1 MTGTKS
7 LQGTFERDSLPQMI
21 QYLAASSHEG
31 RLTLQSG
38 SRTATVVYFEG
49 NVVAATCEPA
59 VGEAAVA
66 ELLAFR
72 EGQFEF
78 IQTSIRLENL
88 PNATRITRPLSALLL
103 SAAVQRDTL
112 DTRES
117 QEPIQNL
124 ITANTVPTIQ
134 PPKPGVSVQLDKA
147 AWLIMPKMD
156 GKRTVCEIAQELQL
170 DEYIVI
176 VQLDSMLASG
186 LIQVTQRVATVPVE
200 LIEALTKVV
209 VQLAGPMG
217 TFVIEDVAEDLS
229 VDPKSIPAA
238 SLREFLTR
246 IQAQMPPERQAAY
259 ANAVN
264 QVLKQFKLI

>member
-21 QYLAASSHEG
+21 QYLAASNHEG

-38 SRTATVVYFEG
+38 TRTATVVYFEG

-59 VGEAAVA
+59 IGEAAVA
-66 ELLAFR
+66 ELLAFK

-78 IQTSIRLENL
+78 LQTSIRLENL
-88 PNATRITRPLSALLL
+88 PTATRITKPLSALLL
-103 SAAVQRDTL
+103 SAVVERDTL

-117 QEPIQNL
+117 KQAVRDVIGPD
-124 ITANTVPTIQ
+124 TVPIIQ

-147 AWLIMPKMD
+147 AWMIMPKMD
-156 GKRTVCEIAQELQL
+156 GKRTVREIAHELQL
-170 DEYIVI
+170 DEYIVT
-176 VQLDSMLASG
+176 VQLESMLSSG
-186 LIQVTQRVATVPVE
+186 LIQVTQRVATVPAD
-200 LIEALTKVV
+200 LIGALTRVV
-209 VQLAGPMG
+209 IQLAGPMG
-217 TFVIEDVAEDLS
+217 SFLIEDVAEDLS
-229 VDPKSIPAA
+229 LDLKNIPSA

-259 ANAVN
+259 ANAIN